1 MMYLPIIN
9 GAVEGLL
16 IVNGIFLF
24 AGLFG
29 NFKNKINLILIFIL
43 FNYFN
48 DFIFFH
54 FFFLRIRMVFIR
66 LYYFWNN
73 S

>member
-1 MMYLPIIN
+1 MVVVLGGINTALCLLEGNNFHGFSILLLGSFPFYFSTLEEYYTDMMYLPIIN

-29 NFKNKINLILIFIL
+29 
-43 FNYFN
+43 
-48 DFIFFH
+48 
-54 FFFLRIRMVFIR
+54 
-66 LYYFWNN
+66 
-73 S
+73 